1 MVILLR
7 LADHADT
14 ESKCWPGNANLAAV
28 CGVNEKTIERAKRK
42 FLDLGL
48 ITVGRRP
55 LPGGGRTTDVIY
67 LEIETDNLS
76 GSGSKP
82 TSATSETDNHDPPKP
97 TSATSHSIKEPSE
110 EPSRESSSLSIEE
123 ADDLVTAS
131 GADPAVPRLCSLVA
145 AHAQRASMRSTPPR
159 VTKVWLQEMDRLIRI
174 DGRTPEQIEWII
186 GWLETPGN
194 FWGPNVLSAPKL
206 RKQFDRLVADA
217 ARERAPQ
224 LKGEAQMDRL
234 RRWAKEEAK

>member
-1 MVILLR
+1 
-7 LADHADT
+7 
-14 ESKCWPGNANLAAV
+14 
-28 CGVNEKTIERAKRK
+28 
-42 FLDLGL
+42 
-48 ITVGRRP
+48 
-55 LPGGGRTTDVIY
+55 
-67 LEIETDNLS
+67 
-76 GSGSKP
+76 
-82 TSATSETDNHDPPKP
+82 
-97 TSATSHSIKEPSE
+97 
-110 EPSRESSSLSIEE
+110 
-123 ADDLVTAS
+123 
-131 GADPAVPRLCSLVA
+131 
-145 AHAQRASMRSTPPR
+145 MRSTPPR